1 MKNVANTIEDLLEI
15 LAGLQG
21 QSKMQID
28 SSDATIMYSIA
39 RQTFKGTALTD
50 RQYALMKEKL
60 QSYKEQFT
68 ALDYNFCR
76 AVESLRLPIRHID
89 RQKYIT
95 VVDCPSDILHA
106 NDNEKFIAV
115 RFPFRKSEILL
126 IQEVAYKTEKEY
138 YHNKGSH
145 IHYFVYNEVNVLRL
159 LDRFINK
166 EFKIDEDL
174 IDLYNS
180 VKTIH
185 DNPQDYLSGILN
197 MELVNVNPVLS
208 SIITQELGKPSS
220 NNLLQFID
228 RRFRYGFNLNDNIP
242 KNTLAQKI
250 AQREDKQYHSKPS
263 EDSTSNLLNA
273 LWELNRFPMLVVL
286 DTADAENQLYEF
298 ANHYRDILNS
308 EEQSVLFR
316 LDDANCGFN
325 QLIKDRKLN
334 NWVDKNTKIVYISKD
349 KLPKLLVNNEWKP
362 TVAISYNSSLDK
374 FVNSY
379 ISFNCDLIVFREEV
393 LSPLRRYSKYYA

>member
-15 LAGLQG
+15 IAGLQS
-21 QSKMQID
+21 QTTIQIN
-28 SSDATIMYSIA
+28 SSDHIVYSIA
-39 RQTFKGTALTD
+39 KQTFKGTALTD
-50 RQYALMKEKL
+50 KQYALMKEKL
-60 QSYKEQFT
+60 QEYKEQFT
-68 ALDYNFCR
+68 ALDYNFYQ
-76 AVESLRLPIRHID
+76 AIESLRLPLRHID

-95 VVDCPSDILHA
+95 IVDHLDDIA
-106 NDNEKFIAV
+106 YQNTNAEQFIKI

-126 IQEVAYKTEKEY
+126 IQEIANKNQSEY
-138 YHNKGSH
+138 YHNNGTH
-145 IHYFVYNEVNVLRL
+145 VHYFVYNEINVLRL

-166 EFKIDEDL
+166 EFKIDKEI
-174 IDLYNS
+174 IDLYNK
-180 VKTIH
+180 VKTIY
-185 DNPQDYLSGILN
+185 DNPQNYLSGVSN
-197 MELVNVNPVLS
+197 MKLVNINSILA
-208 SIITQELGKPSS
+208 SIINHELGELSS
-220 NNLLQFID
+220 NNALQFVD
-228 RRFRYGFNLNDNIP
+228 RRFRYGFNLNDNVP

-263 EDSTSNLLNA
+263 EELISNVLNA

-298 ANHYRDILNS
+298 ANYYRDILNL

-334 NWVDKNTKIVYISKD
+334 NWVDQNTKIVYISRD

-362 TVAISYNSSLDK
+362 NVTFSYTSSLDK

-379 ISFNCDLIVFREEV
+379 ISFNCDLVVFREEV
-393 LSPLRRYSKYYA
+393 LSPFRRHSKYYD